1 MSKFLILLAAPLLA
15 TFAPVSLTRYPHL
28 PEKPVLWV
36 EPVPLRDDAPNA
48 RRLGALRFMEGWWL
62 RSNHPHF
69 GGISAIDVAGDKI
82 LAVSDGGV
90 VMRFD
95 APTGRGRMPLD
106 ITTLTDAPGPEKK
119 QRDSEAMVVDG
130 GTAWIAFERTN
141 AVYRYRINDWR
152 SDASARPQPM
162 RRWPLN
168 SGSEAMIRLRDGRFL
183 IFSEG
188 ARLTGG
194 EKEVLLFD
202 GDPAVDG
209 TPFVRLGYRPP
220 EGFRI
225 TDAAQLPDGR
235 LLLLNRRIS
244 LLDGIMVKLTMMER
258 PELREG
264 AVLEGR
270 ELAYFQPP
278 VTTDNYEALSIVQEK
293 AGATLWIASDDNLM
307 GIQRT
312 LLMKFAL
319 ED

>member
-1 MSKFLILLAAPLLA
+1 MGKTLLLLAAPLLT
-15 TFAPVSLTRYPHL
+15 TFAPVSLTRYPRL
-28 PEKPVLWV
+28 PEKPVLWA
-36 EPVPLRDDAPNA
+36 EPVPLREDAPDA
-48 RRLGALRFMEGWWL
+48 RGLGALRFIEGWWL
-62 RSNHPHF
+62 RSDHPHF
-69 GGISAIDVAGDKI
+69 GGISAIDVADGKI

-90 VMRFD
+90 VMRF
-95 APTGRGRMPLD
+95 ALPTGRGRMPLD
-106 ITTLTDAPGPEKK
+106 ITTLADAPGPEKK
-119 QRDSEAMVVDG
+119 QRDSEAMAVDG

-141 AVYRYRINDWR
+141 AVYRYRMSDWR
-152 SDASARPQPM
+152 SDASSRPQPM

-188 ARLTGG
+188 ARLAGG
-194 EKEVLLFD
+194 DKEVLLFN

-209 TPFVRLGYRPP
+209 TPFARLGYRPP

-244 LLDGIMVKLTMMER
+244 LFDGIMVKLNVVDR
-258 PELREG
+258 PDFREG
-264 AVLEGR
+264 AVLEAR
-270 ELAYFQPP
+270 ELAFFQAP
-278 VTTDNYEALSIVQEK
+278 VTTDNYEALSIVQEN